1 MLHRWVRVTCVFVN
15 ETHTE
20 HLLFHHDLHVFVA
33 TCVIMEMLIEFG
45 DQSQKLPKMVLVSPL
60 LRERLG
66 VSSSFWMG
74 ELLFGSAHNLI

>member
-1 MLHRWVRVTCVFVN
+1 
-15 ETHTE
+15 
-20 HLLFHHDLHVFVA
+20 
-33 TCVIMEMLIEFG
+33 MEMLIEFG
-45 DQSQKLPKMVLVSPL
+45 DQSQKLLEMVLVSPL

>member
-1 MLHRWVRVTCVFVN
+1 LPPLY
-15 ETHTE
+15 
-20 HLLFHHDLHVFVA
+20 HLPPPHPTTFILA
-33 TCVIMEMLIEFG
+33 LILLE
-45 DQSQKLPKMVLVSPL
+45 MVLVSPL

>member
-1 MLHRWVRVTCVFVN
+1 MKPTLSTFSFITTCMF
-15 ETHTE
+15 
-20 HLLFHHDLHVFVA
+20 LVA
-33 TCVIMEMLIEFG
+33 SCVIMEMLIEFA
-45 DQSQKLPKMVLVSPL
+45 DQSQKLLEMVLVSPL